1 MKTDII
7 RQTFL
12 NYFAD
17 NGHTILDSSSLIPD
31 KDPTLLFT
39 NAGMNQFKDVFLGQ
53 EKRDYKRATTSQCCV
68 RAGGKHND
76 LENVG
81 FTARHHTFFEMLGN
95 FSFGDYFKREAIQFG
110 WKFLTE
116 ILKLPKEKLWV
127 TVYEDDDEAEE
138 IWLKEIKV
146 DPKRVTRCGAEDNFW
161 AMGDTGPCGPC
172 SEIFY
177 DHGEEVAGG
186 PPGSEDADGDR
197 YVEIWNLVFMQFNR
211 TADGKL
217 TPLPKPSIDT
227 GMGLER
233 IAAIMQG
240 VHSNYEIDIFKNLIK
255 EIKKLTKVKDKHNP
269 SYNVIADHIRS
280 AVFLITDGVK
290 PSNDGRGYVLRRII
304 RRAIRHGNKLGAEA
318 PFFYKLVVAVVAEM
332 SEAYPKIKK
341 AQRHIE
347 HVLQA
352 EEKQFDTTLEQGLRI
367 LKEEMAM
374 VVDNVISGEAVFK
387 LYDTYGFPADM
398 TRDIARENDLE
409 IDEQGF
415 TREML
420 KQREQS
426 KKQQKFTVDYS
437 KVIQLETKT
446 KFLGYEQLACDAKT
460 IALIHKGEKVEFLR
474 TGDAGAVVLDVTP
487 FYAEAGGQVGD
498 IGRIN
503 TPNSCF
509 HVTDTQKR
517 GDVYFHYG
525 YVDDGSVQEG
535 FAVTAEVDSQH
546 RHTVEL
552 NHSATHLLH
561 AALRQTLGEHVE
573 QKGSLVTSEN
583 LRFDFSHL
591 EPVTTEQLLEVEK
604 IVNAQIRLNFSVC
617 TQLMGLA
624 QAKTTGAMALF
635 GEKYAGE
642 VRVVNMGEFSTELCG
657 GTHVAATGSI
667 GVFKITSESGIAA
680 GIRRIEAITGEH
692 ALGYFQKLDMNIKTA
707 ARMLKSEP
715 HHLVEKLQ
723 QMLEYEKANEKQLR
737 QLKARLTSIKSNNL
751 TANAKEINGINVIS
765 AKLDSADMPTLRST
779 IDELKHK
786 LDPAIIL
793 LATVV
798 DNKILIAAGVSKSVC
813 DQFHAGKLMQYVVAQ
828 LGGEGGGRPDMA
840 QGGGIEV
847 PKLDAALKSVFNW
860 TKKQ

>member
-1 MKTDII
+1 MKTDTI

-12 NYFAD
+12 NYFAE
-17 NGHTILDSSSLIPD
+17 NGHTIVDSSSLIPD

-95 FSFGDYFKREAIQFG
+95 FSFGDYFKREAIQFA
-110 WKFLTE
+110 WRFLTE
-116 ILKLPKEKLWV
+116 ILKLPPEKLWV
-127 TVYEDDDEAEE
+127 TVYEDDDEAEK

-146 DPKRVTRCGAEDNFW
+146 DPKHLTRCGAEDNFW

-177 DHGEEVAGG
+177 DHGPDVAGG

-211 TADGKL
+211 SADGKL
-217 TPLPKPSIDT
+217 KPLPKPSIDT

-233 IAAIMQG
+233 IAAVMQS
-240 VHSNYEIDIFKNLIK
+240 VHSNYDIDIFKNLIK
-255 EIKKLTKVKDKHNP
+255 EIKKLTKLKDKHNT

-280 AVFLITDGVK
+280 AVFLLADGVK

-304 RRAIRHGNKLGAEA
+304 RRAIRHGDKLGAKA
-318 PFFYKLVVAVVAEM
+318 PFFYKLVSAVVAEM
-332 SEAYPKIKK
+332 SDAYPKIKK
-341 AQRHIE
+341 SQRHIE

-352 EEKQFDTTLEQGLRI
+352 EEKQFETTLEQGLRI
-367 LKEEMAM
+367 LKEEMAK

-387 LYDTYGFPADM
+387 LYDTYGFPVDM
-398 TRDIARENDLE
+398 TRDIARENNLE

-446 KFLGYEQLACDAKT
+446 KFLGYEQLVCDAKVV
-460 IALIHKGEKVEFLR
+460 ALIHKGEKVEFLR
-474 TGDAGAVVLDVTP
+474 TGDSGAVVLDITP

-498 IGRIN
+498 IGIIN

-525 YVDDGSVQEG
+525 YVDAGSLQEN
-535 FAVTAEVDSQH
+535 FTITAEVDSHH
-546 RHTVEL
+546 RHAVEL
-552 NHSATHLLH
+552 NHSATHLMH
-561 AALRQTLGEHVE
+561 AALRQVLGEHVE
-573 QKGSLVTSEN
+573 QKGSLVTAEY
-583 LRFDFSHL
+583 LRFDFSNL
-591 EPVTTEQLLEVEK
+591 VPVTAEQLLEVEK
-604 IVNAQIRLNFSVC
+604 IVNAEIRSNASVC
-617 TQLMGLA
+617 TEIMALEK
-624 QAKTTGAMALF
+624 AKTKGAMALF
-635 GEKYAGE
+635 GEKYSE
-642 VRVVNMGEFSTELCG
+642 KVRVVNMSDFSTELCG

-667 GVFKITSESGIAA
+667 GVFKITNESGIAA

-692 ALGYFQKLDMNIKTA
+692 ALGYFQKLSTAVETA
-707 ARMLKSEP
+707 ARMLKTESYQ
-715 HHLVEKLQ
+715 VVDKLQ
-723 QMLEYEKANEKQLR
+723 QTLEHAKASEKTIR
-737 QLKARLTSIKSNNL
+737 QLKARLTSVKSNNL
-751 TANAKEINGINVIS
+751 TANAKEINGVNVIS
-765 AKLDSADMPTLRST
+765 AKLENADMATLRST
-779 IDELKHK
+779 IDQLKNN
-786 LDPAIIL
+786 LNPAIVL
-793 LATVV
+793 LASVV
-798 DNKILIAAGVSKSVC
+798 DNKILIAAGVSKSIC
-813 DQFHAGKLMQYVVAQ
+813 EQFHAGKLMQYVAAQ

-840 QGGGIEV
+840 QGGGVEV
-847 PKLDAALKSVFNW
+847 AKLETALKSVFNW